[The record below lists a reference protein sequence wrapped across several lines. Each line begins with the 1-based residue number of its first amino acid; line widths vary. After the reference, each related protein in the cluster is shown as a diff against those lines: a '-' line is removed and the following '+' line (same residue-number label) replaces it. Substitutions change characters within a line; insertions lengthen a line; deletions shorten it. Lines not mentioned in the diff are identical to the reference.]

1 MYLYTNQ
8 EDPLARPQY
17 FNTDFPVSPWHMNN
31 NINENIDAPKYKS
44 KEKRSVFLQVD
55 NLFIFVPALVS
66 IMMRFVTAL
75 DNSLGLNYKQL
86 GDWILTI
93 ENKK

>member
-1 MYLYTNQ
+1 M
-8 EDPLARPQY
+8 
-17 FNTDFPVSPWHMNN
+17 NT
-31 NINENIDAPKYKS
+31 NINEKYKS
-44 KEKRSVFLQVD
+44 KEKRGAFLQVD

-66 IMMRFVTAL
+66 IMMRFVIAL

-93 ENKK
+93 ENEK

>member
-1 MYLYTNQ
+1 
-8 EDPLARPQY
+8 
-17 FNTDFPVSPWHMNN
+17 MNK
-31 NINENIDAPKYKS
+31 NINEKVDAPKYKS
-44 KEKRSVFLQVD
+44 KEKRRVFFLQVD

-93 ENKK
+93 ENEK

>member
-1 MYLYTNQ
+1 M
-8 EDPLARPQY
+8 
-17 FNTDFPVSPWHMNN
+17 
-31 NINENIDAPKYKS
+31 KGK
-44 KEKRSVFLQVD
+44 KKCFLQID

-66 IMMRFVTAL
+66 IMKRYIIAL

-93 ENKK
+93 ENEK